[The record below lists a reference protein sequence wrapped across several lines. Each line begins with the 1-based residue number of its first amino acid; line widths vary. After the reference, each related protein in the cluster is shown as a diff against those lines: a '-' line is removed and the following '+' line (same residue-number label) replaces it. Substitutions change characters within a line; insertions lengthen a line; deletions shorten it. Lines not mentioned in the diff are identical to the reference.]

1 MALVPFPGTSARAE
15 QPAPPEDHRPSW
27 FDRDDEDLDTGAK
40 MSFLDRLEEL
50 RKRLIYAAYSL
61 VAGCAIAYL
70 FIQRIFEFVMLPMQH
85 MLPGGNKLIFTA
97 GAEPFMLYLKI
108 GLLAGIFFS
117 SPLIIWQVWKFIA
130 PGLYTHE
137 KKFAIPFVLL
147 STTFFV
153 LGGLFSHY
161 VAFPWTWKFF
171 ISFST
176 DYMVFMPKIDEAF
189 SLYTKMMLGFGI
201 VFEMPTLVFFLA
213 RMGVVTARMLW
224 AYFKYAVLVIAIVA
238 AVVSPGTDMMSMM
251 IMAVPMWA
259 LYIISIAIAFI
270 FGKRKK
276 KQLNPA

>member
-15 QPAPPEDHRPSW
+15 QPAPPEDYRPAQH
-27 FDRDDEDLDTGAK
+27 DEDDDVDGSSK
-40 MSFLDRLEEL
+40 MSFLEHLEEL
-50 RKRLIYAAYSL
+50 RKRLIYSAYSL
-61 VAGCAIAYL
+61 LAGCAIAYI
-70 FIQRIFEFVMLPMQH
+70 FIQRIFDFVMLPMQH
-85 MLPGGNKLIFTA
+85 MLPGGNKLIYTA

-108 GLLAGIFFS
+108 GLIAGIFFS
-117 SPLIIWQVWKFIA
+117 SPLIIWQLWKFIS

-147 STTFFV
+147 STIFFV

-161 VAFPWTWKFF
+161 IAFPWTWKFF

-176 DYMVFMPKIDEAF
+176 DYMVFLPKIDEAF
-189 SLYTKMMLGFGI
+189 SLYTKMLLGFGL

-213 RMGVVTARMLW
+213 RMGVITAKMLW
-224 AYFKYAVLVIAIVA
+224 AYFKYAILVIAIVA

-251 IMAVPMWA
+251 IMADPMWG

-276 KQLNPA
+276 KPLDPA

>member
-15 QPAPPEDHRPSW
+15 QPAPPEDYRPAQH
-27 FDRDDEDLDTGAK
+27 DEDDDVDGSSK
-40 MSFLDRLEEL
+40 MSFLEHLEEL
-50 RKRLIYAAYSL
+50 RKRLIYSAYSL
-61 VAGCAIAYL
+61 LAGCAIADI
-70 FIQRIFEFVMLPMQH
+70 FIQRIFDFVMLPMQH
-85 MLPGGNKLIFTA
+85 MLPGGNKLIYTA

-108 GLLAGIFFS
+108 GLIAGIFFS
-117 SPLIIWQVWKFIA
+117 SPLIIWQLWKFIS

-147 STTFFV
+147 STIFFV

-161 VAFPWTWKFF
+161 IAFPWTWKFF

-176 DYMVFMPKIDEAF
+176 DYMVFLPKIDEAF
-189 SLYTKMMLGFGI
+189 SLYTKMLLGFGL

-213 RMGVVTARMLW
+213 RMGVITAKMLW
-224 AYFKYAVLVIAIVA
+224 AYFKYAILVIAIVA

-251 IMAVPMWA
+251 IMAVPMWG

-270 FGKRKK
+270 FGKKK
-276 KQLNPA
+276 KRPADDPA